1 MTGNILTLDNFDIN
15 SLPSLDVAVLGAL
28 ELFQQQAVPEI
39 DISNYKRPLIVGS
52 GNAEATG
59 RIVFDKIDAVFAS
72 ESNFES
78 KLKNIP
84 SIDGVVIISASGEKH
99 APIIAKVAR
108 DMGKPV
114 TLITNSADSTTSREF
129 AGSQSFHEHV
139 FPKNR
144 EPYTYNTS
152 TYMGMILGATKEN
165 PAEIEQFI
173 NDTISHLD
181 FPDFAKYDKYFLMVP
196 TEFSGIIQMLQ
207 IKFKELFGRNIAR
220 EVETSESVKHAA
232 TIAKSNELFISF
244 GEENTI
250 WGDPENRFFVPMPSN
265 AGYVAMMAIGYFT
278 IAQIQNTYPHLFK
291 DNIVDYI
298 EEVSKIF
305 GQQLSPI
312 VDK

>member
-114 TLITNSADSTTSREF
+114 TLITC
-129 AGSQSFHEHV
+129 H
-139 FPKNR
+139 
-144 EPYTYNTS
+144 
-152 TYMGMILGATKEN
+152 
-165 PAEIEQFI
+165 
-173 NDTISHLD
+173 
-181 FPDFAKYDKYFLMVP
+181 
-196 TEFSGIIQMLQ
+196 GI
-207 IKFKELFGRNIAR
+207 KA
-220 EVETSESVKHAA
+220 VH
-232 TIAKSNELFISF
+232 
-244 GEENTI
+244 
-250 WGDPENRFFVPMPSN
+250 
-265 AGYVAMMAIGYFT
+265 
-278 IAQIQNTYPHLFK
+278 
-291 DNIVDYI
+291 
-298 EEVSKIF
+298 
-305 GQQLSPI
+305 SPG
-312 VDK
+312 